1 MNSSDDNLWNDSM
14 NNQAE
19 GMSGVE
25 DISSTMGTEFF
36 DNFNESLLNDSV
48 VQDILSSS
56 SFISDFE
63 GLPDVSESNSNMDSG
78 SINGQQQ
85 HSMYQHTVTSANP
98 THLNNPTVP
107 VTLQQQV
114 QNTQV
119 PQQVNHPQE
128 PLSNHAQGGIVST
141 SVGRRTL
148 NDLLNAPPQQPLPQN
163 ILQINSNTVMPQQQ
177 HTPQQQQQLN
187 PKMAPPP
194 AAPSPPDVKP
204 QFVQGIPMATVPPM
218 QFQFPSQATS
228 TPVSVPITASKLQV
242 S

>member
-1 MNSSDDNLWNDSM
+1 M
-14 NNQAE
+14 
-19 GMSGVE
+19 
-25 DISSTMGTEFF
+25 
-36 DNFNESLLNDSV
+36 
-48 VQDILSSS
+48 
-56 SFISDFE
+56 
-63 GLPDVSESNSNMDSG
+63 SESNGNMESG

-85 HSMYQHTVTSANP
+85 HSMYQHTVSSANP
-98 THLNNPTVP
+98 THLNNHTVSA
-107 VTLQQQV
+107 TLQQQV

-163 ILQINSNTVMPQQQ
+163 ILQMSSNAVKHQQQ

-204 QFVQGIPMATVPPM
+204 QFVQVSLMLPIKCMFRRLIVVFLLKILIIFDFHNREYQWRLFLPCSSNFRHKPPAL
-218 QFQFPSQATS
+218 QFRFLLLHLSYRYVEFLEGS
-228 TPVSVPITASKLQV
+228 SNNKLLFFHH
-242 S
+242 SINFD